1 MGCIQANIFHIAS
14 KAFVQ
19 PQVVPSRD
27 KNNFNPYM
35 SAPQKFQEDHES
47 LKAEMYL
54 AIERSQIKIIAVAL
68 AIVFASV
75 LLFK

>member
-1 MGCIQANIFHIAS
+1 MAAL
-14 KAFVQ
+14 
-19 PQVVPSRD
+19 PSNHKEIIKEID
-27 KNNFNPYM
+27 SLSLPNNNFNPYM

-54 AIERSQIKIIAVAL
+54 TIERSQLKIIAVAL

-75 LLFK
+75 LLFR